1 MAARPLKTVGRES
14 FAMRAAS
21 RCNGFDAF
29 RLILAAGVTA
39 FHSFT
44 ITHGSVAGMPETI
57 QAVARLI
64 LPAFFTL
71 SGYLVAGSLSRCA
84 SLQEFLLLRL
94 LRLLPA
100 LSVVVAATA
109 LILGPLLTNL
119 ALQDYFE
126 DPLLPAYFHNI
137 WAEPRFH
144 LPGLFS
150 DNPRP
155 GVVNGSLWT
164 IQLEAVCYA
173 MLAGIALL
181 RAWATGLLI
190 AGIGVFLVNPW
201 ALTSPELFIS
211 FALGALLFRGAQY
224 VPHHPLPGVISLAAA
239 FWLALDVTR
248 VSFVPLPLSYGVLW
262 LALRRIRFIRAD
274 YSYGVYLTA
283 YPLEQS
289 VTAVLP
295 GIAWWMELALAFP
308 LALAGAALL
317 WHGVEKPLLSRKHEF
332 IARLSRKPARIAA

>member
-1 MAARPLKTVGRES
+1 MAARPFNAVGRES
-14 FAMRAAS
+14 FATRAAS

-29 RLILAAGVTA
+29 RLILAAGITA

-44 ITHGSVAGMPETI
+44 ITHGSVAGMPEAV
-57 QAVARLI
+57 QALARLI

-119 ALQDYFE
+119 EWQDYFG
-126 DPLLPAYFHNI
+126 DPLLPAYFRNI
-137 WAEPRFH
+137 WAEPRFD

-150 DNPRP
+150 GNPRP
-155 GVVNGSLWT
+155 GVANGSLWT
-164 IQLEAVCYA
+164 IQLEAACYA

-181 RAWATGLLI
+181 RSWTTELLV
-190 AGIGVFLVNPW
+190 AGIAVFLLNPW
-201 ALTSPELFIS
+201 GLSCPELFVS
-211 FALGALLFRGAQY
+211 FALGALLFRGARY
-224 VPHHPLPGVISLAAA
+224 VPHHSLPAVISLAAA

-248 VSFVPLPLSYGVLW
+248 MSLVPLPLSYGVLW
-262 LALRRIRFIRAD
+262 LALRRIPFIRAD

-289 VTAVLP
+289 VVAMLP

-332 IARLSRKPARIAA
+332 IARLSRKPVRIAA